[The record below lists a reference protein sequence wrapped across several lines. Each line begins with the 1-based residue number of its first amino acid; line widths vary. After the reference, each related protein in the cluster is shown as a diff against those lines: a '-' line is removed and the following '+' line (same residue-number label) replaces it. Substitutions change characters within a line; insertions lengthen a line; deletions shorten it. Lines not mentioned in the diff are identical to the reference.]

1 MTGSIRSSL
10 SQPPKR
16 LLQAATG
23 ISRLSGSD
31 RRTNWIVGRR
41 FVRQHVF
48 ELGEGLPESKRKSAL
63 ALMVR
68 KWAPFPA
75 PQFAAQ
81 WVGNRACV
89 YAWDADMVAAAIAE
103 AGESAQRCTVW
114 PETFFRAPMEDGI
127 RLAQM
132 SDGVE
137 GQVWKGGLLAATRW
151 WPQAPAPRDWAI
163 FLRSAGV
170 DLTQAPLGSPAV
182 TESELLELPWTVS
195 SAPVTD
201 LFSLLQ
207 NERAAAIA
215 AAVVAAPF
223 LYYLAQAA
231 VLLVGTMRVES
242 SIAELTAA
250 NQSIRAD
257 RAAAFTN
264 LENIETYLG
273 LENIPSQFETMNVA
287 SALLSDSKVKID
299 EWNFDAGTL
308 QLVIQADRPLEAPFF
323 IEMFE
328 KDEHF
333 SNVSG
338 TVGNQQ
344 RELRLSMQVDP
355 KQWPTS

>member
-1 MTGSIRSSL
+1 
-10 SQPPKR
+10 
-16 LLQAATG
+16 
-23 ISRLSGSD
+23 
-31 RRTNWIVGRR
+31 
-41 FVRQHVF
+41 
-48 ELGEGLPESKRKSAL
+48 
-63 ALMVR
+63 MVR
-68 KWAPFPA
+68 KWSPFPA

-81 WVGNRACV
+81 WAGHRACV
-89 YAWDADMVAAAIAE
+89 YAWDAVAVAAAISE

-114 PETFFRAPMEDGI
+114 PETFFRPPMEDGI

-132 SDGVE
+132 ADGVE
-137 GQVWKGGLLAATRW
+137 GQVWKGGLLTATRW
-151 WPQAPAPRDWAI
+151 WPAAPAPRDWAI
-163 FLRSAGV
+163 FLRAAGV
-170 DLTQAPLGSPAV
+170 DLTQVPLEVPTP
-182 TESELLELPWTVS
+182 TESELLALPWTVA

-223 LYYLAQAA
+223 IYYLAQAT
-231 VLLVGTMRVES
+231 VLLVGTMRIES
-242 SIAELTAA
+242 SIAGLTAA

-264 LENIETYLG
+264 LENIESYLA
-273 LENIPSQFETMNVA
+273 LESTPSQFQIMNVV
-287 SALLSDSKVKID
+287 STLLSDSKVKID
-299 EWNFDAGTL
+299 EWNFDAGNL

-328 KDEHF
+328 KDERF

-355 KQWPTS
+355 QQWPTS

>member
-1 MTGSIRSSL
+1 L
-10 SQPPKR
+10 
-16 LLQAATG
+16 
-23 ISRLSGSD
+23 
-31 RRTNWIVGRR
+31 
-41 FVRQHVF
+41 VRQHVF
-48 ELGEGLPESKRKSAL
+48 ELGEGLPESKRKAAL

-68 KWAPFPA
+68 KWAPFPS

-81 WVGNRACV
+81 WAGHRACV
-89 YAWDADMVAAAIAE
+89 YAWDAGAAAAAISE

-114 PETFFRAPMEDGI
+114 PETFFRPPMEDGI
-127 RLAQM
+127 RLARM

-151 WPQAPAPRDWAI
+151 WPAPPAPRDWAI

-170 DLTQAPLGSPAV
+170 DLTQVPLEVPAAAD
-182 TESELLELPWTVS
+182 SELLEQPWTVA

-223 LYYLAQAA
+223 LYYLAQAT
-231 VLLVGTMRVES
+231 VLLAGTMRVEAA
-242 SIAELTAA
+242 IADLTAA

-264 LENIETYLG
+264 LENIESYLG
-273 LENIPSQFETMNVA
+273 LENTPSQFQIMNVV
-287 SALLSDSKVKID
+287 SALLGDSKVKID
-299 EWNFDAGTL
+299 EWNFDAGNL
-308 QLVIQADRPLEAPFF
+308 QLVVQADRPLEAPFF

-328 KDEHF
+328 KDDHF

-344 RELRLSMQVDP
+344 RELRLNMQVDAQ
-355 KQWPTS
+355 QWPTS